1 VGFFDT
7 LFGTKGKLK
16 GAAPDRLFAMTTA
29 NITMETGLG
38 LKSRQ
43 RAGVVFQP
51 IGTADFKQIVTET
64 EELLKGTAEETGTKI
79 KTHDDEYGYRW
90 LILEDPDFDDLV
102 VAMNTVSVELQGAG
116 YGDRL
121 LAAVFAYSDD
131 NGKPIYFIYNFKR
144 GSYYPF
150 VPAAG
155 DKARNTEEEL
165 RIKAQL
171 ARELPW
177 EEDMARWFPLW
188 DIPL

>member
-1 VGFFDT
+1 VGFLDA
-7 LFGTKGKLK
+7 LLGSRGKVK

-38 LKSRQ
+38 LKSRR

-51 IGTADFKQIVTET
+51 IATADFRQIVEET
-64 EELLKGTAEETGTKI
+64 NELLAGTAEETGTKVR
-79 KTHDDEYGYRW
+79 THDDEYEYRW

-121 LAAVFAYSDD
+121 LASVFAYEDD
-131 NGKPIYFIYNFKR
+131 NGKPVYFIYNFKR
-144 GSYYPF
+144 GKYYPF
-150 VPAAG
+150 VPGPG

-171 ARELPW
+171 ARDLPW

>member
-1 VGFFDT
+1 MGFLDA
-7 LFGTKGKLK
+7 LLGSRGKVK

-51 IGTADFKQIVTET
+51 IGTADFRQIVEET
-64 EELLKGTAEETGTKI
+64 NELLAGTAEETGTKV

-90 LILEDPDFDDLV
+90 LILRDPDFDDLV

-131 NGKPIYFIYNFKR
+131 AGKPIYFIYNFKR
-144 GSYYPF
+144 GAYYPF
-150 VPAAG
+150 IPAPG
-155 DKARNTEEEL
+155 DKARDSEGEL
-165 RIKAQL
+165 RLKSQVGP
-171 ARELPW
+171 ELPW
-177 EEDMARWFPLW
+177 EEDITRWFPLW
-188 DIPL
+188 EIPL

>member
-1 VGFFDT
+1 VGFLDT

-38 LKSRQ
+38 MKSRQ

-51 IGTADFKQIVTET
+51 IGTADFRSIVEET
-64 EELLKGTAEETGTKI
+64 EQLLAGTAEETGTKI

-90 LILEDPDFDDLV
+90 LILEDPDPDDLV

-131 NGKPIYFIYNFKR
+131 NGKPVYFIYNFKR

-150 VPAAG
+150 VPAPG

-171 ARELPW
+171 ARDLPW

>member
-1 VGFFDT
+1 VGFLDAI
-7 LFGTKGKLK
+7 FGSKGRVK

-38 LKSRQ
+38 LKSKQ

-51 IGTADFKQIVTET
+51 IGTADFRSIVEET
-64 EELLKGTAEETGTKI
+64 EQLLAGTAEETGTTV
-79 KTHDDEYGYRW
+79 KTHDDEYDYRW

-121 LAAVFAYSDD
+121 LAAVFAYSNDA
-131 NGKPIYFIYNFKR
+131 GKPIYFIYNFKR

-150 VPAAG
+150 VPAPG
-155 DKARNTEEEL
+155 DKARNTEQEL

-171 ARELPW
+171 ARDLPW